1 MLQGIFQIALTLL
14 LIIAIAYPLG
24 RYIARLFLGQK
35 TILDPLMNPVESI
48 LYKLGGVQAKDDMTG
63 WQYARAILYSN
74 LVMGIIV
81 FLLLS
86 TQGFLPLNPTDL
98 TAPVWHLSLHTTIS
112 FLTNTD
118 QQHYSGETTL
128 SYLSQMLG
136 LGFLMFTSA
145 ATGLAV
151 GIAFIKG
158 LTGRPLGNF
167 YVDLTISITR
177 ILLPL
182 SFVGAILLV
191 I

>member
-81 FLLLS
+81 FLLLNS
-86 TQGFLPLNPTDL
+86 NPGPGGWAWVVPGGAFASGAD
-98 TAPVWHLSLHTTIS
+98 SHTTNQRMEI
-112 FLTNTD
+112 
-118 QQHYSGETTL
+118 E
-128 SYLSQMLG
+128 
-136 LGFLMFTSA
+136 A
-145 ATGLAV
+145 ATEALYAIDGPVDVFSDSTYVVHCFTKKWYV
-151 GIAFIKG
+151 GWKAKG
-158 LTGRPLGNF
+158 WKN
-167 YVDLTISITR
+167 SKK
-177 ILLPL
+177 
-182 SFVGAILLV
+182 
-191 I
+191 